1 MYCTP
6 YHQPWRQVTFNDG
19 LRTII
24 SNNTKEYELPK
35 KEYTNLKP
43 RRSTYVRS
51 QDNVQSDILRLTT
64 VLYSTRVN

>member
-35 KEYTNLKP
+35 KEYESEASKE
-43 RRSTYVRS
+43 YVR
-51 QDNVQSDILRLTT
+51 T
-64 VLYSTRVN
+64 